1 MTRHA
6 SNGSSA
12 HATAAQ
18 AWKLMIEFFQA
29 QRSHFERASAEFDLT
44 KQQSHVLHVLAKEGP
59 HSSRQLAQILGCDA
73 SNVTGLIDRLEA
85 RALVARKD
93 VPGDRRMRM
102 LAVTPAGAHL
112 HRRLAARMAQAPPAI
127 AELEPEELRALRDL
141 MAHALR
147 HARREKVSG
156 KVALN
161 RLGLKTPMTAS
172 TDGEPETSP
181 RTPQYPYH
189 SNSHKTQRIRTVSQ

>member
-6 SNGSSA
+6 SNGNG

-59 HSSRQLAQILGCDA
+59 HSSRHLAQILGCDA

-85 RALVARKD
+85 RALVTRKN

-102 LAVTPAGAHL
+102 LAVTPAGARL

-147 HARREKVSG
+147 HARREKVSAG
-156 KVALN
+156 APFN
-161 RLGLKTPMTAS
+161 RLGFKTPMTAS
-172 TDGEPETSP
+172 SAGESETSR
-181 RTPQYPYH
+181 RTPRYPYH
-189 SNSHKTQRIRTVSQ
+189 SNSHKAQRVRTVSQ